1 MKRIL
6 ALAAAL
12 TVCVSAMAD
21 EGMWLLPLLESM
33 NIDIM
38 QREGCRL
45 TAEDIYSVNHSS
57 LKDAIV
63 QFDGGCTGEIVSR
76 DGLLLTNHHCGYSR
90 IQELSTPE
98 HNYLMDG
105 YWAFK
110 RSQEIPVPGL
120 TVKFLVSMADV
131 TDRMADPE
139 TRPLAKAL
147 IEGDAKKDN
156 PGCEVVVE
164 SFYDSNVFYLIVYK
178 NYTDVRF
185 VGAPPSS
192 IGKFGGDTDNWE
204 WPRHTGDFSMFRV
217 YADKKG
223 EPADYAPENVPF
235 RPASHL
241 KISLKG
247 VQEGDFAMV
256 MGYPG
261 STQRFQTSAQLKEM
275 LNVQRIAIDARLT
288 REKLMWDAMCSDPV
302 IQLQYADKYS
312 MSTNYRKKWQ
322 GEEKA
327 FKDLNIIARQEA
339 KEEEFMKWVNQ
350 SPERIEKYGE
360 ALDRIAEATKD
371 SAPVDKAFNLVYE
384 SAFQIEI
391 MMLAFQF
398 INGVMGPVQSGA
410 VSSIDEGVQLAL
422 AEIEKEYD
430 NYYAPLDRQEAFAL
444 LTFLRERMDTSLIN
458 MDGIMPE
465 GESFLNLDI
474 NQYVNNLFNNS
485 CFVSFDKVKETW
497 SKVHTQED
505 VQAAMQDPAMQF
517 SFNVYS
523 NALGLYMKSKSMEE
537 AIEPYRAAYTAG
549 LLEWQKDQ
557 PAYPDANFTMRL
569 TYGHVK
575 SYSPK
580 DGLLYDYFTTLRGVK
595 EKENP
600 DDPEFIVPDELKPW
614 YDAKPKKFGKY
625 ADKDGSLHLCFLT
638 DNDITGG
645 NSGSPVLD
653 AYGNLIG
660 LAFDGNWESMS
671 SDVVYEPELQ
681 RCICVDIRYVLFCI
695 DKLGG
700 AKNLIREMDIV
711 K

>member
-1 MKRIL
+1 MKKIL

-12 TVCVSAMAD
+12 SICLGAWAD

-57 LKDAIV
+57 LKDAVV
-63 QFDGGCTGEIVSR
+63 QFDGGCTGEIVSK

-105 YWAFK
+105 YWALK

-120 TVKFLVSMADV
+120 TVKFLVYMEDV
-131 TDRMADPE
+131 TEKMADPAA
-139 TRPLAKAL
+139 RPLAKAL
-147 IEGDAKKDN
+147 IENDAKEAN

-223 EPADYAPENVPF
+223 EPADYNKNNVPLK
-235 RPASHL
+235 AKSHL

-247 VQEGDFAMV
+247 VQEGDYAMV

-261 STQRFQTSAQLKEM
+261 STQRFQTAAQLKDMEQ
-275 LNVQRIAIDARLT
+275 VHRIAIDARLV
-288 REKLMWDAMCSDPV
+288 RENLMWDAMCSDAA
-302 IQLQYADKYS
+302 IMLQYADKYA

-327 FKDLNIIARQEA
+327 FRDLDIIARQEA
-339 KEEEFMKWVNQ
+339 REEAFIEWVNQ
-350 SPERIEKYGE
+350 NPERVEKYGE
-360 ALDRIAEATKD
+360 ALDRIAAATAAA
-371 SAPVDKAFNLVYE
+371 SPVQKAFNLIYE

-391 MMLAFQF
+391 QGLAFSF
-398 INGVMGPVQSGA
+398 INDVLGA
-410 VSSIDEGVQLAL
+410 VQGEGATIENAVQGGLDNL
-422 AEIEKEYD
+422 KKEYD
-430 NYYAPLDRQEAFAL
+430 SYYAPLDKKETAAL
-444 LTFLRERMDTSLIN
+444 LSFFRERVDTSLIN
-458 MDGIMPE
+458 MNGIMPE
-465 GESFLNLDI
+465 GEDFLNLDI
-474 NQYVNNLFNNS
+474 DKYVTDLFNTS
-485 CFVSFDKVKETW
+485 AFVAYEKVKEVW
-497 SKVHTQED
+497 ENVHTQED
-505 VQAAMQDPAMQF
+505 LQAAMDDPAMQLA
-517 SFNVYS
+517 FNVFS
-523 NALGLYMKSKSMEE
+523 NAYSLYLQTEQLDE
-537 AIEPYRAAYTAG
+537 AMEPYRAAYTAG
-549 LLEWQKDQ
+549 LLEWTEGQ
-557 PAYPDANFTMRL
+557 PSYPDANFTMRL
-569 TYGHVK
+569 TYGHVRP
-575 SYSPK
+575 YSPK
-580 DGLLYDYFTTLRGVK
+580 DGLFYDYFTTLRGVQ
-595 EKENP
+595 EKEDPSN
-600 DDPEFIVPDELKPW
+600 PEFIVPEALKPW
-614 YDAKPKKFGKY
+614 YSAKPKQFGKY

-653 AYGNLIG
+653 AYGRLIG

-671 SDVVYEPELQ
+671 SDVIFEPELQ
-681 RCICVDIRYVLFCI
+681 RCICVDIRYVLFCVE
-695 DKLGG
+695 KLGG

>member
-12 TVCVSAMAD
+12 TICVGAMAD
-21 EGMWLLPLLESM
+21 EGMWLLPLLQSM

-45 TAEDIYSVNHSS
+45 TAEDIYSVNHGS
-57 LKDAIV
+57 LKDAVV

-105 YWAFK
+105 YWALK
-110 RSQEIPVPGL
+110 RNQEIPVPGL
-120 TVKFLVSMADV
+120 SVKFLVYMEDV
-131 TDRMADPE
+131 TEKMSDPE
-139 TRPLAKAL
+139 TRPLAQAL
-147 IEGDAKKDN
+147 IEGEAKEAN
-156 PGCEVVVE
+156 PGCEVAVE
-164 SFYDSNVFYLIVYK
+164 SFYDSNVFYLIVYR

-223 EPADYAPENVPF
+223 RPADYAPSNVPLK
-235 RPASHL
+235 AKQHL
-241 KISLKG
+241 TISLKG
-247 VQEGDFAMV
+247 VKEGDYAMV

-261 STQRFQTSAQLKEM
+261 STQRFQTAAQLKDM
-275 LNVQRIAIDARLT
+275 LQVQRIAIDARLT
-288 REKLMWDAMCSDPV
+288 REALMWDAMCSDAA
-302 IQLQYADKYS
+302 IMLQYADKYAT
-312 MSTNYRKKWQ
+312 STNYRKKWQ

-339 KEEEFMKWVNQ
+339 KEEAFIAWVNED
-350 SPERIEKYGE
+350 PARIEKYGE
-360 ALDRIAEATKD
+360 AMDRIAAATVAA
-371 SAPVDKAFNLVYE
+371 SPVQKAFNLVYE

-391 MMLAFQF
+391 QALAFSF
-398 INGVMGPVQSGA
+398 INNVLGGA
-410 VSSIDEGVQLAL
+410 QENEGNINQAVLDAL
-422 AEIEKEYD
+422 DKLKKEYD
-430 NYYAPLDRQEAFAL
+430 SYYAPLDRQEAVAL
-444 LTFLRERMDTSLIN
+444 LGFLQERMDTSLVM

-465 GESFLNLDI
+465 GEHFVDLDI
-474 NQYVNNLFNNS
+474 DKYVTWLFNTS
-485 CFVSFDKVKETW
+485 AFVSYEKVKEAW
-497 SKVHTQED
+497 SGIQTQEEL
-505 VQAAMQDPAMQF
+505 QEAMQDPAMQL
-517 SFNVYS
+517 SFNVFS
-523 NALGLYMKSKSMEE
+523 NAYGLYLKTKQLEE
-537 AIEPYRAAYTAG
+537 AMEPYRSAYTAG
-549 LLEWQKDQ
+549 LLEWQEGQ
-557 PAYPDANFTMRL
+557 PSYPDANFTMRL
-569 TYGHVK
+569 TYGHVMP
-575 SYSPK
+575 YSPK
-580 DGLLYDYFTTLRGVK
+580 DGLFYDYFTTLRGVQ
-595 EKENP
+595 EKEDPSN
-600 DDPEFIVPDELKPW
+600 PEFIVPEALKPW
-614 YDAKPKKFGKY
+614 YSATPKQFGNY
-625 ADKDGSLHLCFLT
+625 ADKDGTLHLCFIT
-638 DNDITGG
+638 NNDITGG

-653 AYGNLIG
+653 AYGRLIG

-671 SDVVYEPELQ
+671 SDVIFEPELQ

>member
-1 MKRIL
+1 MKRLL
-6 ALAAAL
+6 ALAAAF

-63 QFDGGCTGEIVSR
+63 QFDGGCTGEIVSK

-98 HNYLMDG
+98 HNYLRDG
-105 YWAFK
+105 YWALK

-120 TVKFLVSMADV
+120 QVKFLVSMADV
-131 TDRMADPE
+131 TEKLSNPA
-139 TRPLAKAL
+139 TRTLAKSL
-147 IEGDAKKDN
+147 LVSDAKSAN
-156 PGCEVVVE
+156 PGCEVSVE
-164 SFYDSNVFYLIVYK
+164 SFYDNNVFYLIIYK

-217 YADKKG
+217 YSDKKG
-223 EPADYAPENVPF
+223 EPADYSPSNVPF
-235 RPASHL
+235 HPASHL

-261 STQRFQTSAQLKEM
+261 STQRFQTAAQLKDM
-275 LNVQRIAIDARLT
+275 LEVQRIAIDARLT
-288 REKLMWDAMCSDPV
+288 REKLMWEAMCSDPT
-302 IQLQYADKYS
+302 IMLQYSDKYAT
-312 MSTNYRKKWQ
+312 STNYRKKWQ

-327 FKDLNIIARQEA
+327 FKDLNIIAREEA
-339 KEEEFMKWVNQ
+339 KEEEFMAWVNQ
-350 SPERIEKYGE
+350 DPKRIEKYGE
-360 ALDRIAEATKD
+360 ALDRIAEGTKAA
-371 SAPVDKAFNLVYE
+371 SPVQKAFNLVYE

-391 MMLAFQF
+391 QGFAFGF
-398 INGVMGPVQSGA
+398 INDVMGAVQDNGA
-410 VSSIDEGVQLAL
+410 SIDDAVKAGLDNL
-422 AEIEKEYD
+422 KKEYESY
-430 NYYAPLDRQEAFAL
+430 NAELDYKESIAL
-444 LTFLRERMDTSLIN
+444 LEFLQERMDTSYIV
-458 MDGIMPE
+458 MDGILPE
-465 GESFLNLDI
+465 GQSFMNLDI
-474 NQYVNNLFNNS
+474 KEYVDNLFATS
-485 CFVSFDKVKETW
+485 AFVSYDKVQEAW
-497 SKVHTQED
+497 SKVHTQQDIQE
-505 VQAAMQDPAMQF
+505 AMEDPAMQL
-517 SFNVYS
+517 SFNLFS
-523 NALGLYMKSKSMEE
+523 NAYGLYIKTDQLDKN
-537 AIEPYRAAYTAG
+537 IEQYRAAFTAG
-549 LLEWQKDQ
+549 LLEWQESKA
-557 PAYPDANFTMRL
+557 AYPDANFTMRL
-569 TYGHVK
+569 TYGHVLP
-575 SYSPK
+575 YSPK
-580 DGLLYDYFTTLRGVK
+580 DGLSYDYFTTLRGVK

-600 DDPEFIVPDELKPW
+600 DDPEFIVPEELKPW
-614 YDAKPKKFGKY
+614 YDAKPCKFGKY
-625 ADKDGSLHLCFLT
+625 ADKDGTLHLCFLT

-645 NSGSPVLD
+645 NSGSPVMD

-671 SDVVYEPELQ
+671 SDVMFEPELQ

-695 DKLGG
+695 DKLGN